1 MDLTQDLSAPVHDNT
16 TRKSLERRV
25 SFASH
30 KKVLFFEKNH
40 LKSTGS
46 PRPSPS
52 SIPSLDSHQTVG
64 NENNYPSQAFRKRR
78 SSARYSNAGS
88 EDMDLTTIITAGN
101 FQNTSSAI
109 LEEEFDYDGDNFD
122 DDMEVT
128 EAIPGNLIR
137 KRSLS
142 MGRQPLSRP
151 ESNSPIN
158 EVDES
163 QSDIGNDSMQSEGT
177 SEGTQFMEF
186 TVPLGQSL
194 RPPAEQDEVWLAL
207 KQVTHSGNE
216 PSEPEPVSCDS
227 PQQRGSDGME
237 LEDAVERLMRARD
250 SLPLSTQPAS
260 QGYVQDDT
268 FTSTE
273 DSFESN
279 SDGNKTLN
287 LSQVI
292 GRVSMNTT
300 ARMSLGYQDSN
311 MDESEVYGNI
321 AQSTPRQSLLPAG
334 PPLTPFQEEAI
345 PVEQVIRSTVFHP
358 PPSAARSA
366 ASTKNSLP
374 SSSFSF
380 TPGKI
385 SPSKS
390 KSISSPSKIAKPK
403 PTFSAAFAP
412 PVKKPSPKKFNNPV
426 TQPSVKRPRS
436 AQDDEAEYMD
446 ADKPSPPKK
455 QSMAETWMGIT
466 APSEESRSPPNPTTT
481 KALANKPRPLSPS
494 RKALFQTDASATT
507 TPSENPS
514 QPQPSGVRRPSGYFA
529 RRKSLAVSFNPP
541 ASQDRNTPAPQ
552 SPKKSTIAFGRSSL
566 GPPSANAWDR
576 FDRDSNSEV
585 TEKDGDIRG
594 VAPLAPRTLSPARR
608 SPALEPAS
616 EPGSLSPDMPPAPTI
631 TISSATDTS
640 ETQELSQEME
650 IDIDA
655 TQQWREMVQQTE
667 YEEEEIVRTSFPFI
681 CLV

>member
-1 MDLTQDLSAPVHDNT
+1 MDLTLDLSAPVYDNT
-16 TRKSLERRV
+16 TRKSLDRRV

-30 KKVLFFEKNH
+30 KNVLFFEKSH

-46 PRPSPS
+46 PRPSS
-52 SIPSLDSHQTVG
+52 SIPSLDSRQTVG
-64 NENNYPSQAFRKRR
+64 NENNYPGRGSRKRR

-88 EDMDLTTIITAGN
+88 EDMDLTTIMTAGN
-101 FQNTSSAI
+101 FQNTGSAI
-109 LEEEFDYDGDNFD
+109 LEEEFDYDGDSF

-142 MGRQPLSRP
+142 MGRQPL
-151 ESNSPIN
+151 IN

-186 TVPLGQSL
+186 TVPLDQSL
-194 RPPAEQDEVWLAL
+194 RPPAEQDDVWLAL

-216 PSEPEPVSCDS
+216 PFEPEPDSCDP

-237 LEDAVERLMRARD
+237 LEDAVERLIRARD

-260 QGYVQDDT
+260 QVYVQDDS

-273 DSFESN
+273 DSFESD

-292 GRVSMNTT
+292 SRLDMDTA

-321 AQSTPRQSLLPAG
+321 AESRPRQSSLPAG

-345 PVEQVIRSTVFHP
+345 PVEQDIRPTVFHP
-358 PPSAARSA
+358 PPSAAPSA
-366 ASTKNSLP
+366 TSTRNSLP

-380 TPGKI
+380 TPGTV

-390 KSISSPSKIAKPK
+390 KSVSSPSKIAKPK

-426 TQPSVKRPRS
+426 TQPSLKRPRS
-436 AQDDEAEYMD
+436 AQDDEGGYMD
-446 ADKPSPPKK
+446 ADRPSPAKK

-466 APSEESRSPPNPTTT
+466 APREESRSPPNSTT

-514 QPQPSGVRRPSGYFA
+514 QPQPSVRRPSGYFA
-529 RRKSLAVSFNPP
+529 RRKSLAVGLNPP
-541 ASQDRNTPAPQ
+541 ASQDRNTPASQ
-552 SPKKSTIAFGRSSL
+552 SPKKSTVAFGRSSL
-566 GPPSANAWDR
+566 GPASANAWNRVDK
-576 FDRDSNSEV
+576 DSKSEL
-585 TEKDGDIRG
+585 TEKDGSIHG
-594 VAPLAPRTLSPARR
+594 VAPITSNPATRL
-608 SPALEPAS
+608 PALEPAS
-616 EPGSLSPDMPPAPTI
+616 EPKSPSPEMPPAPTI
-631 TISSATDTS
+631 TISSATETS
-640 ETQELSQEME
+640 EIQDLSQEME

-667 YEEEEIVRTSFPFI
+667 EEIVRTSFPLI
-681 CLV
+681 CFV

>member
-1 MDLTQDLSAPVHDNT
+1 MDLTLDLSAPVYDNT
-16 TRKSLERRV
+16 TRKSLDRRV

-30 KKVLFFEKNH
+30 KNVLFFEKNH

-46 PRPSPS
+46 PRTSS
-52 SIPSLDSHQTVG
+52 SIPSLDSRQTVG
-64 NENNYPSQAFRKRR
+64 NENNYPGQAFRKRR

-88 EDMDLTTIITAGN
+88 EDMDLTTVMTAGN

-109 LEEEFDYDGDNFD
+109 LEEEFDYDGDSF

-186 TVPLGQSL
+186 TVPLDQSL

-216 PSEPEPVSCDS
+216 PSEPEPVSCET

-260 QGYVQDDT
+260 QVYVQDDT

-273 DSFESN
+273 DSFESD
-279 SDGNKTLN
+279 SDGNKTVN

-292 GRVSMNTT
+292 SRLNMDTT

-321 AQSTPRQSLLPAG
+321 AQSGPRQSSLPTG
-334 PPLTPFQEEAI
+334 PPLTEEAI
-345 PVEQVIRSTVFHP
+345 PDEHVIRSTVFHP

-366 ASTKNSLP
+366 ASTRNSLS

-380 TPGKI
+380 TPGTV

-390 KSISSPSKIAKPK
+390 KSISSPLKIAKPK

-412 PVKKPSPKKFNNPV
+412 PVKKSSPKKFNNSV

-446 ADKPSPPKK
+446 ADRPSSAKK

-466 APSEESRSPPNPTTT
+466 GPREESSPPNS
-481 KALANKPRPLSPS
+481 ALANKPRPLSPS

-529 RRKSLAVSFNPP
+529 RRKSLAVGFNPP

-566 GPPSANAWDR
+566 GPASANAWDR
-576 FDRDSNSEV
+576 FDKNSNSEV
-585 TEKDGDIRG
+585 TEKDGDVRG
-594 VAPLAPRTLSPARR
+594 VAQRTPSPAGR

-616 EPGSLSPDMPPAPTI
+616 EPGSPSPEMLPAPTI
-631 TISSATDTS
+631 TISSATETS

-667 YEEEEIVRTSFPFI
+667 YEEEEIVRTSLPFI